1 MENRKATNI
10 NISTVTIL
18 KIIFILLVLYFL
30 YIVKDILAILFVS
43 LVIASALNPWIDWMQ
58 KRKIPR
64 TLGIVFIYLTLFI
77 ILSSVV
83 YLIIPPI
90 LQQISELSI
99 NFPKYFEKISSGFSI
114 FKDYTSRHGFLDD
127 IKNGLGSISS
137 NLENAASGVFS
148 TVTSIFGGI
157 ISFFLVLII
166 TFYMVVEENAM
177 KKIIRS
183 IAPDKY
189 QPYLMQLIARMQR
202 KIGLWLRGQLILSL
216 IIFALTYLG
225 LSILRVDYALTLAL
239 IAGLTEFVPYLGP
252 ILASIPAIFLALTQA
267 PMLAVFVA
275 ILYFII
281 QWVENNIIVPK
292 LMQKVVGLNPIVS
305 IIVLLM
311 GFKIAG
317 IIGAVLAI
325 PVATAV
331 SVFIKDLFEK
341 KKFEEKKDE
350 LGS

>member
-1 MENRKATNI
+1 MDNKKATNI
-10 NISTVTIL
+10 NISTITIL
-18 KIIFILLVLYFL
+18 KIIFILLALYFL
-30 YIVKDILAILFVS
+30 YTVKDILAILFVS
-43 LVIASALNPWIDWMQ
+43 LVMASALDPWVDWMR
-58 KRKIPR
+58 KRRIPR
-64 TLGIVFIYLTLFI
+64 TLGIVLIYLALFI
-77 ILSSVV
+77 ILSSIV

-90 LQQISELSI
+90 IQQISEISV
-99 NFPKYFEKISSGFSI
+99 NFPKYFEKISSGFSV
-114 FKDYTSRHGFLDD
+114 FKNYTNQHEFLDN
-127 IKNGLGSISS
+127 IKNSLGSVNS
-137 NLENAASGVFS
+137 NLENAAGGVYS
-148 TVTSIFGGI
+148 TVTGIFGSIF
-157 ISFFLVLII
+157 SFFLVLVI
-166 TFYMVVEENAM
+166 TFYMVVEDSAM

-189 QPYLMQLIARMQR
+189 QPYLMQLISRMQR

-216 IIFALTYLG
+216 IIFTLTFSG
-225 LSILRVDYALTLAL
+225 LLILKVDYALILAL

-252 ILASIPAIFLALTQA
+252 ILAAIPAIFLAFTQA

-275 ILYFII
+275 ILYIII

-305 IIVLLM
+305 IVVLLI
-311 GFKIAG
+311 GFKVAG

-341 KKFEEKKDE
+341 KLSENKEI
-350 LGS
+350 